1 MDPAFSGKKVFM
13 KLGPVRRAL
22 AAACILPL
30 LLAGCSDAAPTPE
43 IPDPTTSSPS
53 PDETETGPVEPT
65 LPPEAEG
72 DGVEAAE
79 AFVSYYFDLLTYA
92 QATGDTSKLS
102 NVAIE
107 GCETCQGSLEAVRRT
122 YEAGGSISGGAYEVT
137 AIRAS
142 EQGALPGG
150 GSSFVGRVSVDHSR
164 QVISGSKVDGLDG
177 TYPAG
182 TSEFDFAA
190 VIQTSGDWQMADW
203 TLL

>member
-1 MDPAFSGKKVFM
+1 MDPVFSGKKVLM

-22 AAACILPL
+22 AVACVLPL

-53 PDETETGPVEPT
+53 VDETETGPVEPT

-79 AFVSYYFDLLTYA
+79 AFVTYYFNLLTYA
-92 QATGDTSKLS
+92 QETGDTSALAEA
-102 NVAIE
+102 AID
-107 GCETCQGSLEAVRRT
+107 GCETCQGSVEAVRRT
-122 YEAGGSISGGAYEVT
+122 YEAGGSISGGAYDVT
-137 AIRAS
+137 AVRAS
-142 EQGALPGG
+142 RQGTLPGG
-150 GSSFVGRVSVDHSR
+150 GLSFVGRVSVDHSR
-164 QVISGSKVDGLDG
+164 QVIRGSKVEGLDG

-182 TSEFDFAA
+182 TSEFDFTA
-190 VIQTSGDWQMADW
+190 VIQSSGDWQMADW